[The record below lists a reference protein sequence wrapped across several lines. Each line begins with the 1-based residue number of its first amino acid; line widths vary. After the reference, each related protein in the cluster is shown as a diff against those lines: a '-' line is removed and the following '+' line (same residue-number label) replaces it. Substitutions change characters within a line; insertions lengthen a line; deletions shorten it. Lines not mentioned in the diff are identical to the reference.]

1 MKILRIFL
9 VVAVLF
15 GMSGLAGCGDDTKKE
30 TTPKPAEKTEA
41 PAEKTE

>member
-15 GMSGLAGCGDDTKKE
+15 GMSGLAGCGDKE
-30 TTPKPAEKTEA
+30 ETPKPKTPTEKPAETEKTE
-41 PAEKTE
+41 